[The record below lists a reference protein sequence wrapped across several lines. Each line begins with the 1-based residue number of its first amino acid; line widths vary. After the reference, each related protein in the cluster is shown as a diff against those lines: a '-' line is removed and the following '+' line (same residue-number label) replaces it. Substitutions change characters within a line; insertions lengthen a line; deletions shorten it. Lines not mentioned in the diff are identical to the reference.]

1 VTANAPAVGGPNYD
15 LSVRLLYSYLLRYKR
30 MILAALGLATINQ
43 VFSLLDPQV
52 FRLIVDGYAQKADTL
67 PRDVFIKGVALL
79 LLAYVGVALVSR
91 IAKNFQDYYVNVV
104 AQRTGA
110 QLYERSVSHALSLP
124 YSVFEDQRSGEIL
137 QKMQKARSDAQ
148 SLITNFVNLLFVS
161 MVGLVFVTIY
171 AFTVHWTIG
180 TAYLL
185 LAPSLGTLMFFIS
198 RRIKTQQRAIV
209 TQTAELAGS
218 TTETLR
224 NVELVKALGL
234 EQQEIT
240 RLNKVNA
247 GILGLELKK
256 VRFLRFYSFLQGTL
270 INSTR
275 AGLLFLMLWLVYTKA
290 ITLGEFYAL
299 FFYSF
304 AIFSPLA
311 ELGAIIA
318 QYQEARASMDKLEE
332 VLAIPSEPKPA
343 EPRAIDELRNVAF
356 ESMSFTYPSATLP
369 SLENISLGLSAGETV
384 AFVGPSGSGK
394 SSLVKLLVG
403 LYRPSSGRLLINGID
418 AAEVDRDEL
427 RARIGLVTQD
437 TQLFAGTI
445 RDNLLFVCPQ
455 ATDAQCVEV
464 LAQAAALPIIERGGK
479 GLDTKIGEGGIKI
492 SGGERQRL
500 AIARALLRNPELMI
514 FDEATSSLDSITEKS
529 ITETIRALTTGEHR
543 RMTVLV
549 AHRLSTI
556 AHAQRIHVLAK
567 GRIVETG
574 THNTLLAKNGLYAA
588 LWHEQSAQR
597 EEAA

>member
-1 VTANAPAVGGPNYD
+1 M
-15 LSVRLLYSYLLRYKR
+15 RFLYSYLLRYKR
-30 MILAALGLATINQ
+30 LIFGALVLAAVNQ
-43 VFSLLDPQV
+43 IFSLLDPQV
-52 FRLIVDGYAQKADTL
+52 FRLIVDRYATKIDSI
-67 PRDVFIKGVALL
+67 PRPMFVQGVLLL

-110 QLYERSVSHALSLP
+110 QLYEHSVSHSFSLP

-137 QKMQKARSDAQ
+137 QKLQKARADAQ
-148 SLITNFVNLLFVS
+148 SLITNFVNFVFIAIVGLLFV
-161 MVGLVFVTIY
+161 TAY
-171 AFTVHWTIG
+171 AFTVHWAIG
-180 TAYLL
+180 TVYLL

-198 RRIKTQQRAIV
+198 RRIKSQQRVIV

-224 NVELVKALGL
+224 NVELVKSLGL
-234 EQQEIT
+234 EGQEIA
-240 RLNKVNA
+240 RLNRVNA
-247 GILGLELKK
+247 GILELELKK
-256 VRFLRFYSFLQGTL
+256 VRFLRFYSFLQGTI
-270 INSTR
+270 INTTR
-275 AGLLFLMLWLVYTKA
+275 ASILFLTLWLLFNKQL
-290 ITLGEFYAL
+290 TLGEFYAL

-304 AIFSPLA
+304 PIFSPLA

-318 QYQEARASMDKLEE
+318 QYQEARASMEKLEE
-332 VLAIPSEPKPA
+332 VLAIAPEPKP
-343 EPRAIDELRNVAF
+343 ENPVAIGPLLRIAF
-356 ESMSFTYPSATLP
+356 QSVFFTYPSADSP
-369 SLENISLGLSAGETV
+369 SLESIDLEIRDGETV

-394 SSLVKLLVG
+394 TSLVKLLVG
-403 LYRPSSGRLLINGID
+403 LYRPTMGNLRING
-418 AAEVDRDEL
+418 VDLADVDPDEL
-427 RARIGLVTQD
+427 RGRIGLVTQE

-445 RDNLLFVCPQ
+445 RDNLLFVNPD
-455 ATDAQCVEV
+455 ATDEQCLEV
-464 LAQAAALPIIERGGK
+464 LRQAAALPIIERGDQ

-500 AIARALLRNPELMI
+500 AIARALLRQPELMI
-514 FDEATSSLDSITEKS
+514 FDEATSSLDSITEHA
-529 ITETIRALTTGEHR
+529 ITATIRQLTLGRHR

-574 THNTLLAKNGLYAA
+574 AHETLLGLNGLYAA
-588 LWHEQSAQR
+588 LWREQSARR

>member
-1 VTANAPAVGGPNYD
+1 M
-15 LSVRLLYSYLLRYKR
+15 RLLWSFLLRYKKL
-30 MILAALGLATINQ
+30 IAAALALATVNQ

-52 FRLIVDGYAQKADTL
+52 FRHIVDDYAVKADTMT
-67 PRDVFIKGVALL
+67 REVFVRGVALL

-91 IAKNFQDYYVNVV
+91 IAKNFQDYFVSVI

-110 QLYERSVSHALSLP
+110 NLYERSVSHSFSLP
-124 YSVFEDQRSGEIL
+124 YAVFEDQRSGEIL
-137 QKMQKARSDAQ
+137 QKMHKARADAQ
-148 SLITNFVNLLFVS
+148 SLITNFVNLMFVS

-171 AFTVHWTIG
+171 AFTVHWSIG

-185 LAPSLGTLMFFIS
+185 LAPLLGTLMFFIS
-198 RRIKTQQRAIV
+198 RKIKTQQRIIV

-224 NVELVKALGL
+224 NVELVKSLGL

-240 RLNKVNA
+240 RLNNVNA
-247 GILGLELKK
+247 NILGLELKK

-275 AGLLFLMLWLVYTKA
+275 AGILFLMLWHVYSRT

-304 AIFSPLA
+304 AVFSPLA
-311 ELGAIIA
+311 ELGAMIA
-318 QYQEARASMDKLEE
+318 QYQEARASMEKLDE
-332 VLAIPSEPKPA
+332 VLAIEPAPKPSNPVA
-343 EPRAIDELRNVAF
+343 VGPLERIAF
-356 ESMSFTYPSATLP
+356 EDIAFTYPSATTP
-369 SLENISLGLSAGETV
+369 SLEHIDLEIRAGDTV

-394 SSLVKLLVG
+394 TSLVKLLVG
-403 LYRPSSGRLLINGID
+403 LYRPSSGRLAVNGID
-418 AAEVDRDEL
+418 VSQIDSDAL
-427 RARIGLVTQD
+427 RGRIGLVTQE

-445 RDNLLFVCPQ
+445 RDNLLFVNPK
-455 ATDAQCVEV
+455 ATDADCLEV
-464 LAQAAALPIIERGGK
+464 LRQAAALPIIERGGK

-500 AIARALLRNPELMI
+500 AIARALLRQPELMI
-514 FDEATSSLDSITEKS
+514 FDEATSSLDSITEKA
-529 ITETIRALTTGEHR
+529 ITATIRALTTGTHR

-567 GRIVETG
+567 GHVVETG
-574 THNTLLAKNGLYAA
+574 THDTLLGMNGLYAA
-588 LWHEQSAQR
+588 LWREQSARR

>member
-1 VTANAPAVGGPNYD
+1 V
-15 LSVRLLYSYLLRYKR
+15 SLLWSFLLRYKKL
-30 MILAALGLATINQ
+30 IFAALVLATINQ

-52 FRLIVDGYAQKADTL
+52 FRHIVDDYAVKADEMT
-67 PRDVFIKGVALL
+67 RETFVRGVLLL

-91 IAKNFQDYYVNVV
+91 IAKNFQDYFVSVI

-110 QLYERSVSHALSLP
+110 NLYERSVSHSFSLP
-124 YSVFEDQRSGEIL
+124 YAVFEDQRSGEIL
-137 QKMQKARSDAQ
+137 QKMHKARADAQ
-148 SLITNFVNLLFVS
+148 SLITNFVNLMFVS
-161 MVGLVFVTIY
+161 MVGLIFVTIY
-171 AFTVHWTIG
+171 AFTVHWSLG

-185 LAPSLGTLMFFIS
+185 LAPLIGTLMFFIS
-198 RRIKTQQRAIV
+198 RKIKTQQKIIV

-224 NVELVKALGL
+224 NVELVKSLGL

-240 RLNKVNA
+240 RLNTVNTN
-247 GILGLELKK
+247 ILGLELKK

-275 AGLLFLMLWLVYTKA
+275 AGILFLMLWHVYSRT

-311 ELGAIIA
+311 ELGAMIA
-318 QYQEARASMDKLEE
+318 QYQEARASMEKLEE
-332 VLAIPSEPKPA
+332 VLAIEPAPKPSHPV
-343 EPRAIDELRNVAF
+343 EVGPLQRISF
-356 ESMSFTYPSATLP
+356 EDIFFTYPSATTP
-369 SLENISLGLSAGETV
+369 SLEDIDLEIREGDTV

-394 SSLVKLLVG
+394 TSLVKLLVG
-403 LYRPSSGRLLINGID
+403 LYRPTSGRLAVNGVDVSEID
-418 AAEVDRDEL
+418 SDAL
-427 RARIGLVTQD
+427 RGRIGLVTQE

-445 RDNLLFVCPQ
+445 RDNLLFVNPK
-455 ATDAQCVEV
+455 ATDAECIEV
-464 LAQAAALPIIERGGK
+464 LRQAAALPIIERGGK

-500 AIARALLRNPELMI
+500 AIARALLRQPELMI
-514 FDEATSSLDSITEKS
+514 FDEATSSLDSITEKA
-529 ITETIRALTTGEHR
+529 ITATIRTLTSGTHR

-567 GRIVETG
+567 GRVVETG
-574 THNTLLAKNGLYAA
+574 THETLLGLNGLYAA
-588 LWHEQSAQR
+588 LWREQSARR

>member
-1 VTANAPAVGGPNYD
+1 M
-15 LSVRLLYSYLLRYKR
+15 RLLWSFLLRYKKL
-30 MILAALGLATINQ
+30 IVAALVLATINQ

-52 FRLIVDGYAQKADTL
+52 FRHIVDDYAVKAGQMT
-67 PRDVFIKGVALL
+67 RETFVRGVALL

-91 IAKNFQDYYVNVV
+91 IAKNFQDYFVSVI

-110 QLYERSVSHALSLP
+110 NLYERSVSHSFSLP
-124 YSVFEDQRSGEIL
+124 YAVFEDQRSGEIL
-137 QKMQKARSDAQ
+137 QKMHKARADAQ
-148 SLITNFVNLLFVS
+148 SLITNFVNLMFVS
-161 MVGLVFVTIY
+161 MVGLIFVTIY
-171 AFTVHWTIG
+171 AFTVHWSLG

-185 LAPSLGTLMFFIS
+185 LAPLIGSLMFFIS
-198 RRIKTQQRAIV
+198 RKIKTQQKIIV

-224 NVELVKALGL
+224 NVELVKSLGL

-240 RLNKVNA
+240 RLNTVNA
-247 GILGLELKK
+247 NILGLELKK

-275 AGLLFLMLWLVYTKA
+275 AGILFLMLWHVYSRT

-311 ELGAIIA
+311 ELGAMIA
-318 QYQEARASMDKLEE
+318 QYQEARASMEKLEE
-332 VLAIPSEPKPA
+332 VLAIEPAPKPA
-343 EPRAIDELRNVAF
+343 HPVEVGPLQRISF
-356 ESMSFTYPSATLP
+356 EDISFTYPSATTP
-369 SLENISLGLSAGETV
+369 SLEEIDLEIREGDTV

-394 SSLVKLLVG
+394 TSLVKLLVG
-403 LYRPSSGRLLINGID
+403 LYRPTSGRLAVNGVDASDID
-418 AAEVDRDEL
+418 SDAL
-427 RARIGLVTQD
+427 RGRIGLVTQE

-445 RDNLLFVCPQ
+445 RDNLLFVNPK
-455 ATDAQCVEV
+455 ATDAECVEV
-464 LAQAAALPIIERGGK
+464 LRQAAALPIIERGGK

-500 AIARALLRNPELMI
+500 AIARALLRQPELMI
-514 FDEATSSLDSITEKS
+514 FDEATSSLDSITEKA
-529 ITETIRALTTGEHR
+529 ITATIRTLTSGTHR

-567 GRIVETG
+567 GRVVETG
-574 THNTLLAKNGLYAA
+574 THDSLLGLNGLYAA
-588 LWHEQSAQR
+588 LWREQSARR

>member
-1 VTANAPAVGGPNYD
+1 
-15 LSVRLLYSYLLRYKR
+15 VRLLYSYLLRYKR
-30 MILAALGLATINQ
+30 LIAGALVLASINQ

-52 FRLIVDGYAQKADTL
+52 FRLIVDRYATKVGTMERQDFV
-67 PRDVFIKGVALL
+67 RGVLLL

-91 IAKNFQDYYVNVV
+91 IAKNFQDYFVNVI

-110 QLYERSVSHALSLP
+110 QLYERSVSHSFSLP

-137 QKMQKARSDAQ
+137 QKMQKARADAQ
-148 SLITNFVNLLFVS
+148 SLITNFVNFIFIAL
-161 MVGLVFVTIY
+161 VGLVFVTIY
-171 AFTVHWTIG
+171 AFTVHWAIG
-180 TAYLL
+180 TVYLL

-198 RRIKTQQRAIV
+198 RRIKVQQRIIV

-224 NVELVKALGL
+224 NVELVKSLGL
-234 EQQEIT
+234 EGQEIA
-240 RLNKVNA
+240 RLNRVNT
-247 GILGLELKK
+247 GILELELKK
-256 VRFLRFYSFLQGTL
+256 VRFLRFYSFLQGTI
-270 INSTR
+270 INTTR
-275 AGLLFLMLWLVYTKA
+275 AAILFLTLWLLYSRQL
-290 ITLGEFYAL
+290 TLGEFYAL

-304 AIFSPLA
+304 PIFSPLA

-318 QYQEARASMDKLEE
+318 QYQEARASMEKLEE
-332 VLAIPSEPKPA
+332 ILAIASEPKPA
-343 EPRAIDELRNVAF
+343 NPVEVGPLHRIAF
-356 ESMSFTYPSATLP
+356 ESVWFTYPSATTP
-369 SLENISLGLSAGETV
+369 SLEDIRLEIREGETV

-394 SSLVKLLVG
+394 TSLVKLLVG
-403 LYRPSSGRLLINGID
+403 LYRPSEGCLSVNGTDLTDID
-418 AAEVDRDEL
+418 PDEL
-427 RARIGLVTQD
+427 RGRIGLVTQD

-445 RDNLLFVCPQ
+445 RDNLLFVNPR
-455 ATDAQCVEV
+455 ASDDECVEV
-464 LAQAAALPIIERGGK
+464 LRQAAALPIIERGGK

-500 AIARALLRNPELMI
+500 AIARALLRQPELMI
-514 FDEATSSLDSITEKS
+514 FDEATSSLDSITERA
-529 ITETIRALTTGEHR
+529 ITATIRALTLGRHR

-574 THNTLLAKNGLYAA
+574 THDTLLGLNGLYAA
-588 LWHEQSAQR
+588 LWREQSARR

>member
-1 VTANAPAVGGPNYD
+1 M
-15 LSVRLLYSYLLRYKR
+15 RLLASYLLRHKKL
-30 MILAALGLATINQ
+30 IVAALVLATINQ

-52 FRLIVDGYAQKADTL
+52 FRRIVDDYGTKATTM
-67 PRDVFIKGVALL
+67 PREQFLRGVMLL

-91 IAKNFQDYYVNVV
+91 IAKNFQDYYVNVI

-110 QLYERSVSHALSLP
+110 ALYERSVSHSFSLP
-124 YSVFEDQRSGEIL
+124 YAVFEDQRSGEIL
-137 QKMQKARSDAQ
+137 QKMHKARADAQ
-148 SLITNFVNLLFVS
+148 SLITSFVNLMFVS
-161 MVGLVFVTIY
+161 MVGLIFVTIY

-180 TAYLL
+180 AIYLL
-185 LAPSLGTLMFFIS
+185 LAPALGTLMFFIS
-198 RRIKTQQRAIV
+198 RRIKTQQKVIV

-224 NVELVKALGL
+224 NVELVKSLGL

-240 RLNKVNA
+240 RLNNVNA
-247 GILGLELKK
+247 AILDLELKK

-275 AGLLFLMLWLVYTKA
+275 AGLLFLMLWLVFTKA
-290 ITLGEFYAL
+290 ITLGEFFAL

-304 AIFSPLA
+304 AIFGPLA

-318 QYQEARASMDKLEE
+318 QYQEARASLEKLDE
-332 VLAIPSEPKPA
+332 VLAIEPEPKP
-343 EPRAIDELRNVAF
+343 EHPVIVGPLRRVAF
-356 ESMSFTYPSATLP
+356 EDVGFTYPSSSTPA
-369 SLENISLGLSAGETV
+369 LEQIQLEIRAGETV

-394 SSLVKLLVG
+394 TSLVKLLVG
-403 LYRPSSGRLLINGID
+403 LYRPSSGRLTINGTD
-418 AAEVDRDEL
+418 VSEVDSAQL
-427 RARIGLVTQD
+427 RSRIGLVTQD

-445 RDNLLFVCPQ
+445 RDNLLFVNPS
-455 ATDAQCVEV
+455 ATDEQCIEV
-464 LAQAAALPIIERGGK
+464 LRQAAALPIIERGGN

-500 AIARALLRNPELMI
+500 AIARALLRQPELMI
-514 FDEATSSLDSITEKS
+514 FDEATSSLDSITERS
-529 ITETIRALTTGEHR
+529 ITETIRALTSGTHR

-567 GRIVETG
+567 GHVVETG
-574 THNTLLAKNGLYAA
+574 THDSLLGLNGLYAA
-588 LWHEQSAQR
+588 LWREQSARR

>member
-1 VTANAPAVGGPNYD
+1 VT
-15 LSVRLLYSYLLRYKR
+15 LLYRYLLRYKHL
-30 MILAALGLATINQ
+30 LAAALVLATINQ

-52 FRLIVDGYAQKADTL
+52 FRLIVDRYALRIHEL
-67 PRDVFIKGVALL
+67 PAGNFLRGVLLL

-91 IAKNFQDYYVNVV
+91 IAKNFQDYYVNVI

-110 QLYERSVSHALSLP
+110 QLYERSVSHSFSLP
-124 YSVFEDQRSGEIL
+124 YAVFEDQRSGEIL
-137 QKMQKARSDAQ
+137 QKMQKARADAQ
-148 SLITNFVNLLFVS
+148 SLITNFINLVFVS
-161 MVGLVFVTIY
+161 LVGLVFVTIY
-171 AFTVHWTIG
+171 GFTVDWTIG
-180 TAYLL
+180 TVYVC
-185 LAPSLGTLMFFIS
+185 LAPTLGTVMFFIS
-198 RRIKTQQRAIV
+198 RRIKTQQRIIV

-224 NVELVKALGL
+224 NVELVKSLGL
-234 EQQEIT
+234 ENQEIT
-240 RLNKVNA
+240 RLNRVNS
-247 GILGLELKK
+247 GILALELKK

-275 AGLLFLMLWLVYTKA
+275 ASLLFLMLWLVYNHR
-290 ITLGEFYAL
+290 ITIGQFYAI

-318 QYQEARASMDKLEE
+318 QYQEAKASMEKLED
-332 VLAIPSEPKPA
+332 VLSIEPAPKPA
-343 EPRAIDELRNVAF
+343 QPVAVGPLRRIAF
-356 ESMSFTYPSATLP
+356 ERVSFTYPSATEP
-369 SLENISLGLSAGETV
+369 SLENIDLEFSAGDTI

-394 SSLVKLLVG
+394 TSLVKLLVG
-403 LYRPSSGRLLINGID
+403 LYRPTHGRLVVNGTDVNDID
-418 AAEVDRDEL
+418 SDAL
-427 RARIGLVTQD
+427 RARIGLVTQE

-445 RDNLLFVCPQ
+445 RENLLFVNP
-455 ATDAQCVEV
+455 DASDADCLEV
-464 LAQAAALPIIERGGK
+464 LQQAAALPIIERGGK

-500 AIARALLRNPELMI
+500 AIARALLREPELII

-529 ITETIRALTTGEHR
+529 ITETIRTLTTGTHR

-567 GRIVETG
+567 GHIVETG
-574 THNTLLAKNGLYAA
+574 THHSLLALNGLYAA
-588 LWHEQSAQR
+588 LWREQSARR

>member
-1 VTANAPAVGGPNYD
+1 
-15 LSVRLLYSYLLRYKR
+15 VRLLSTYLLRHKKL
-30 MILAALGLATINQ
+30 IFAALLLATVNQ

-52 FRLIVDGYAQKADTL
+52 FRLIVDRYATKAGEM
-67 PRDVFIKGVALL
+67 PRDVFMKGVLLL
-79 LLAYVGVALVSR
+79 LLAYVGVALISR
-91 IAKNFQDYYVNVV
+91 IAKNFQDYCVNVV

-110 QLYERSVSHALSLP
+110 QLYEKSVSHSFSLP
-124 YSVFEDQRSGEIL
+124 FAVFEDQRSGEIL
-137 QKMQKARSDAQ
+137 QKMHKARADAQ
-148 SLITNFVNLLFVS
+148 SLITNFVNMMFVS

-180 TAYLL
+180 TSYLL

-198 RRIKTQQRAIV
+198 RRIKAQQRVIV

-224 NVELVKALGL
+224 NVELVKSLGL
-234 EQQEIT
+234 ENQEIT

-247 GILGLELKK
+247 GILDLELKK

-318 QYQEARASMDKLEE
+318 QYQEARASMERLDE
-332 VLAIPSEPKPA
+332 VLAIAPAPKP
-343 EPRAIDELRNVAF
+343 EHPVALGPLQWIAF
-356 ESMSFTYPSATLP
+356 HDVTFTYPSADTP
-369 SLENISLGLSAGETV
+369 SLESVDLEVREGETV

-394 SSLVKLLVG
+394 TSLVKLLVG
-403 LYRPSSGRLLINGID
+403 LYRPTSGRLAINGID
-418 AAEVDRDEL
+418 ANDADPDAL
-427 RARIGLVTQD
+427 RARIGLVTQE

-445 RDNLLFVCPQ
+445 RDNLLFVNPN
-455 ATDAQCVEV
+455 ATDAECVEV
-464 LAQAAALPIIERGGK
+464 LRQAAALPIIERGGK

-500 AIARALLRNPELMI
+500 AIARALLRQPELMI
-514 FDEATSSLDSITEKS
+514 FDEATSSLDSLTEKS
-529 ITETIRALTTGEHR
+529 ITETIRALTTGAHR

-567 GRIVETG
+567 GRVVETG
-574 THNTLLAKNGLYAA
+574 THATLLAENGLYAA
-588 LWHEQSAQR
+588 LWREQSAASPSPRTSGER
-597 EEAA
+597 ELVSAR

>member
-1 VTANAPAVGGPNYD
+1 VH
-15 LSVRLLYSYLLRYKR
+15 LLYSFLLRYKR
-30 MILAALGLATINQ
+30 LIFTALLLATINQ

-52 FRLIVDGYAQKADTL
+52 FRHIVDDYAVKANQM
-67 PRDVFIKGVALL
+67 PREQFVRGVLLL

-91 IAKNFQDYYVNVV
+91 IAKNFQDYCVSVI

-110 QLYERSVSHALSLP
+110 NLYEKSVSHSFSLP
-124 YSVFEDQRSGEIL
+124 FAVFEDQRSGEIL
-137 QKMQKARSDAQ
+137 QKMHKARADAQ
-148 SLITNFVNLLFVS
+148 SLITNFVNLMFVS

-171 AFTVHWTIG
+171 AFTVHWSIG
-180 TAYLL
+180 TAYAF

-198 RRIKTQQRAIV
+198 RRIKTQQRLIV

-224 NVELVKALGL
+224 NVELVKSLGL

-240 RLNKVNA
+240 RLNNVNA
-247 GILGLELKK
+247 NILDLELKK

-270 INSTR
+270 INTTR
-275 AGLLFLMLWLVYTKA
+275 AGILFLMLWHVYSGV
-290 ITLGEFYAL
+290 ISLGEFYAL

-311 ELGAIIA
+311 ELGAMIA
-318 QYQEARASMDKLEE
+318 QYQEARASMEKLEE
-332 VLAIPSEPKPA
+332 VLAIEPAPKPA
-343 EPRAIDELRNVAF
+343 HPVDIGPLETIAF
-356 ESMSFTYPSATLP
+356 EDVAFTYPSATTP
-369 SLENISLGLSAGETV
+369 SLEEIDISIRAGETV

-394 SSLVKLLVG
+394 TSLVKLLVG
-403 LYRPSSGRLLINGID
+403 LYRPSSGRLAVNGVDASRID
-418 AAEVDRDEL
+418 SDAL
-427 RARIGLVTQD
+427 RGRIGLVTQE

-445 RDNLLFVCPQ
+445 RDNLLFVNPK
-455 ATDAQCVEV
+455 ATDAECIEV
-464 LAQAAALPIIERGGK
+464 LRQAAALPIIERGGK

-500 AIARALLRNPELMI
+500 AIARALLRQPELMI
-514 FDEATSSLDSITEKS
+514 FDEATSSLDSITEKA
-529 ITETIRALTTGEHR
+529 ITATIRSLTTGAHR

-567 GRIVETG
+567 GRVVETG
-574 THNTLLAKNGLYAA
+574 THDSLLAKSGLYAA
-588 LWHEQSAQR
+588 LWREQSARR

>member
-1 VTANAPAVGGPNYD
+1 MQ
-15 LSVRLLYSYLLRYKR
+15 LLAQYLLRYKK
-30 MILAALGLATINQ
+30 MIFAALLLASVNQ

-52 FRLIVDGYAQKADTL
+52 FRLIVDRYALKASTM
-67 PRDVFIKGVALL
+67 PRDVFVKGIALL

-91 IAKNFQDYYVNVV
+91 IAKNFQDYYVNVI

-110 QLYERSVSHALSLP
+110 NLYERSVSHSFSLP

-137 QKMQKARSDAQ
+137 QKMQKARADAQ
-148 SLITNFVNLLFVS
+148 SLITNFVNMLFVS

-171 AFTVHWTIG
+171 AFTVHWSIG

-185 LAPSLGTLMFFIS
+185 LAPCLGALMFFIS
-198 RRIKTQQRAIV
+198 RRIKTQQRIIV

-224 NVELVKALGL
+224 NVELVKSLGL
-234 EQQEIT
+234 EQQEIA
-240 RLNKVNA
+240 RLNTVNA

-275 AGLLFLMLWLVYTKA
+275 AGLLFLMLWLLFAKD
-290 ITLGEFYAL
+290 ITLGQFYAL

-318 QYQEARASMDKLEE
+318 QYQEARASMEKLEE
-332 VLAIPSEPKPA
+332 VLAIAPEPKP
-343 EPRAIDELRNVAF
+343 EHPVQLDPLRWMAF
-356 ESMSFTYPSATLP
+356 ERVWFTYPSATTP
-369 SLENISLGLSAGETV
+369 SLESIDLEIRAGETV

-394 SSLVKLLVG
+394 TSLVKLLVG
-403 LYRPSSGRLLINGID
+403 LYRPTEGRLCVNGVDVMDVDPD
-418 AAEVDRDEL
+418 AL
-427 RARIGLVTQD
+427 RGRIGLVTQD

-445 RDNLLFVCPQ
+445 RDNLLFVSPA
-455 ATDAQCVEV
+455 ATDDECLEV
-464 LAQAAALPIIERGGK
+464 LDQAAALPIIQRGGK

-514 FDEATSSLDSITEKS
+514 FDEATSSLDSITERA
-529 ITETIRALTTGEHR
+529 ITETIRELTTGAHR

-574 THNTLLAKNGLYAA
+574 THDSLLAMNGLYAA
-588 LWHEQSAQR
+588 LWREQSARR

>member
-1 VTANAPAVGGPNYD
+1 
-15 LSVRLLYSYLLRYKR
+15 VRLLTNYLLRYKK
-30 MILAALGLATINQ
+30 MIFAALLLASVNQ

-52 FRLIVDGYAQKADTL
+52 FRLIVDRYALKATTM
-67 PRDVFIKGVALL
+67 PREIFVKGVLLL
-79 LLAYVGVALVSR
+79 LLAYVGVALISR
-91 IAKNFQDYYVNVV
+91 IAKNFQDYYVNVI

-110 QLYERSVSHALSLP
+110 QLYERSVSHSFSLP
-124 YSVFEDQRSGEIL
+124 YAVFEDQRSGEIL
-137 QKMQKARSDAQ
+137 QKMQKARADAQ
-148 SLITNFVNLLFVS
+148 SLITNFVNMLFVS

-171 AFTVHWTIG
+171 AFTVHWSIG

-185 LAPSLGTLMFFIS
+185 LAPCLGTLMFFIS
-198 RRIKTQQRAIV
+198 RRIKTQQRIIV

-224 NVELVKALGL
+224 NVELVKSLGL
-234 EQQEIT
+234 EQQEIQ

-247 GILGLELKK
+247 GILALELKK

-275 AGLLFLMLWLVYTKA
+275 AGLLFLMLWLLFNKTV
-290 ITLGEFYAL
+290 TLGQFYAL

-318 QYQEARASMDKLEE
+318 QYQEARASMDKLDE
-332 VLAIPSEPKPA
+332 VLAIEPAPKAANPV
-343 EPRAIDELRNVAF
+343 PLGPLQRVGF
-356 ESMSFTYPSATLP
+356 ERVWFTYPSAGTP
-369 SLENISLGLSAGETV
+369 SLESIDLEIRAGETV

-394 SSLVKLLVG
+394 TSLVKLLVG
-403 LYRPSSGRLLINGID
+403 LYRPTMGKLCVNGID
-418 AAEVDRDEL
+418 SMELDQDAL

-445 RDNLLFVCPQ
+445 RDNLLFVNPD
-455 ATDAQCVEV
+455 ATDEECIEV
-464 LAQAAALPIIERGGK
+464 LSQAAALPIIERGGK
-479 GLDTKIGEGGIKI
+479 GLETKIGEGGIKI

-514 FDEATSSLDSITEKS
+514 FDEATSSLDSITERS
-529 ITETIRALTTGEHR
+529 ITETIRELTAGTHR

-567 GRIVETG
+567 GHIVETG
-574 THNTLLAKNGLYAA
+574 THDSLLGLNGLYAA
-588 LWHEQSAQR
+588 LWREQSARR

>member
-1 VTANAPAVGGPNYD
+1 V
-15 LSVRLLYSYLLRYKR
+15 SLLWSFLLRYKKL
-30 MILAALGLATINQ
+30 IFAALALATVNQ

-52 FRLIVDGYAQKADTL
+52 FRHIVDDYAVKADEMT
-67 PRDVFIKGVALL
+67 RETFVRGVLLL
-79 LLAYVGVALVSR
+79 LLAYVGVALISR
-91 IAKNFQDYYVNVV
+91 IAKNFQDYFVSVI

-110 QLYERSVSHALSLP
+110 NLYERSVSHSFSLP
-124 YSVFEDQRSGEIL
+124 YAVFEDQRSGEIL
-137 QKMQKARSDAQ
+137 QKMHKARADAQ
-148 SLITNFVNLLFVS
+148 SLITNFVNLMFVS
-161 MVGLVFVTIY
+161 MIGLVFVTIY
-171 AFTVHWTIG
+171 AFTVHWSLG

-185 LAPSLGTLMFFIS
+185 LAPLIGSLMFFIS
-198 RRIKTQQRAIV
+198 RKIKTQQRIIV

-224 NVELVKALGL
+224 NVELVKSLGL

-240 RLNKVNA
+240 RLNNVNA
-247 GILGLELKK
+247 NILGLELKK

-275 AGLLFLMLWLVYTKA
+275 AGILFLMLWHVYSRE

-311 ELGAIIA
+311 ELGAMIA
-318 QYQEARASMDKLEE
+318 QYQEARASMEKLEE
-332 VLAIPSEPKPA
+332 VLAIEPAPKPSHPVEVGA
-343 EPRAIDELRNVAF
+343 LERISF
-356 ESMSFTYPSATLP
+356 EDISFTYPSATTP
-369 SLENISLGLSAGETV
+369 SLEDIDLEIREGDTV

-394 SSLVKLLVG
+394 TSLVKLLVG
-403 LYRPSSGRLLINGID
+403 LYRPSSGRLAVNGVDASEID
-418 AAEVDRDEL
+418 SDAL
-427 RARIGLVTQD
+427 RGRIGLVTQE

-445 RDNLLFVCPQ
+445 RDNLLFVNPK
-455 ATDAQCVEV
+455 ATDAECVEV
-464 LAQAAALPIIERGGK
+464 LRQAAALPIIERGGK

-500 AIARALLRNPELMI
+500 AIARALLRQPELMI
-514 FDEATSSLDSITEKS
+514 FDEATSSLDSITEKA
-529 ITETIRALTTGEHR
+529 ITATIRTLTSGTHR

-567 GRIVETG
+567 GRVVETG
-574 THNTLLAKNGLYAA
+574 THDSLLGLNGLYAA
-588 LWHEQSAQR
+588 LWREQSARR

>member
-1 VTANAPAVGGPNYD
+1 M
-15 LSVRLLYSYLLRYKR
+15 RLLYSYILGYKR
-30 MILAALGLATINQ
+30 MLFGALLLATINQ

-52 FRLIVDGYAQKADTL
+52 FRLIVDRYAVRVATI
-67 PRDVFIKGVALL
+67 PRPEFVRGVLL
-79 LLAYVGVALVSR
+79 LLLTYVGVALVSR
-91 IAKNFQDYYVNVV
+91 IAKNFQDYFVNVI

-110 QLYERSVSHALSLP
+110 QLYERSVSHSFSLP

-137 QKMQKARSDAQ
+137 QKMHKARADAQ
-148 SLITNFVNLLFVS
+148 SLITNFINFVFIAL
-161 MVGLVFVTIY
+161 VGLTFVTIY

-180 TAYLL
+180 LVYLL

-198 RRIKTQQRAIV
+198 RRIKTQQKVIV

-224 NVELVKALGL
+224 NVELVKSLGL
-234 EQQEIT
+234 EHQEID
-240 RLNKVNA
+240 RLNRVNA
-247 GILGLELKK
+247 GILALELKK
-256 VRFLRFYSFLQGTL
+256 VKFLRYYSFLQGTI

-275 AGLLFLMLWLVYTKA
+275 ASILFLTLWLLYNSQL
-290 ITLGEFYAL
+290 TLGEFYAL

-304 AIFSPLA
+304 PIFSPLA

-318 QYQEARASMDKLEE
+318 QYQEARASMERLEE
-332 VLAIPSEPKPA
+332 VLAIPPEPKPEQPVRIGA
-343 EPRAIDELRNVAF
+343 LKRVAF
-356 ESMSFTYPSATLP
+356 ENVSFTYPSATLP
-369 SLENISLGLSAGETV
+369 SLESISLEIREGETV

-394 SSLVKLLVG
+394 TSLVKLLVG
-403 LYRPSSGRLLINGID
+403 LYRPTTGRLAINYADINEID
-418 AAEVDRDEL
+418 TDEL

-445 RDNLLFVCPQ
+445 RENLLFVNPS
-455 ATDAQCVEV
+455 ATDAQCIEV
-464 LAQAAALPIIERGGK
+464 LRQAAALPIIERGGL

-500 AIARALLRNPELMI
+500 AIARALLRQPELMI
-514 FDEATSSLDSITEKS
+514 FDEATSSLDSITEKA
-529 ITETIRALTTGEHR
+529 ITETIRELTTHGHK

-556 AHAQRIHVLAK
+556 AHARCIYVLAK
-567 GRIVETG
+567 GHIVETG
-574 THNTLLAKNGLYAA
+574 THDSLLGTNGLYAA
-588 LWHEQSAQR
+588 LWREQSARR

>member
-1 VTANAPAVGGPNYD
+1 MQ
-15 LSVRLLYSYLLRYKR
+15 LLATYLLRFKK
-30 MILAALGLATINQ
+30 MIFAALLLATVNQ

-52 FRLIVDGYAQKADTL
+52 FRLIVDRYAVKAGSMAQE
-67 PRDVFIKGVALL
+67 VFVRGVLLL
-79 LLAYVGVALVSR
+79 LLAYVGVALISR
-91 IAKNFQDYYVNVV
+91 IAKNFQDYFVNVI

-110 QLYERSVSHALSLP
+110 QLYERSVAHSFSLP

-137 QKMQKARSDAQ
+137 QKMHKARADAQ
-148 SLITNFVNLLFVS
+148 SLITNFVNLMFVS

-171 AFTVHWTIG
+171 AFTVHWSLG

-198 RRIKTQQRAIV
+198 RRIKSQQRVIV

-224 NVELVKALGL
+224 NVELVKSLGL
-234 EQQEIT
+234 ENQEIA
-240 RLNKVNA
+240 RLNTVNT
-247 GILGLELKK
+247 GILALELKK
-256 VRFLRFYSFLQGTL
+256 IRFLRFYSFLQGTL
-270 INSTR
+270 INTTR
-275 AGLLFLMLWLVYTKA
+275 AGLLFLMLWLLFQRT

-318 QYQEARASMDKLEE
+318 QYQEARASMEKLEE
-332 VLAIPSEPKPA
+332 VLAIPSAPKP
-343 EPRAIDELRNVAF
+343 EHPRAVGTLQRVAF
-356 ESMSFTYPSATLP
+356 EDVSFTYPSASTP
-369 SLENISLGLSAGETV
+369 SLESIRLEVRAGETV

-394 SSLVKLLVG
+394 TSLVKLLVG
-403 LYRPSSGRLLINGID
+403 LYRPTEGCLSVNGID
-418 AAEVDRDEL
+418 MNDVEPDEL
-427 RARIGLVTQD
+427 RRRIGLVTQE

-445 RDNLLFVCPQ
+445 RDNLLFVNPD
-455 ATDAQCVEV
+455 ATDAECVEV
-464 LAQAAALPIIERGGK
+464 LRQAAALPIIERGGK

-500 AIARALLRNPELMI
+500 AIARALLRTPELMI
-514 FDEATSSLDSITEKS
+514 FDEATSSLDSITEKA
-529 ITETIRALTTGEHR
+529 ITETIRALTTGGHR

-567 GRIVETG
+567 GKIVETG
-574 THNTLLAKNGLYAA
+574 THHSLLAANGLYAA
-588 LWHEQSAQR
+588 LWAEQSARR